1 MKAENSG
8 NSAEVPGVDS
18 WGWFEPVLSP
28 APESWPWA
36 LPNLYAVNIA
46 PDPGVEIVGGSAS
59 PDGDLNVVTSFV
71 RDRTR
76 IEEIG
81 FWRGTF
87 GLVRRRRHPSRK
99 DAEKEALD
107 SFNVLRA
114 KYLMRSGK
122 VVEENDQVTIIGDW
136 PPVFSF
142 ASLRDLGV
150 FCAFIYEKA
159 IEGGAKDE
167 AVKFRE
173 SIRLESTGTEQLVTY
188 IKSLELGQSKLET
201 YLSPADRS
209 ILWQA
214 HQTARGWLR

>member
-122 VVEENDQVTIIGDW
+122 VVEETIRSQSSATGR
-136 PPVFSF
+136 PCSALRVFEIWEFSALSF
-142 ASLRDLGV
+142 MRRPSRVGRRMRPSNFVSPLGWSRPEQSSL
-150 FCAFIYEKA
+150 
-159 IEGGAKDE
+159 
-167 AVKFRE
+167 
-173 SIRLESTGTEQLVTY
+173 
-188 IKSLELGQSKLET
+188 
-201 YLSPADRS
+201 
-209 ILWQA
+209 
-214 HQTARGWLR
+214 